1 MNYILLFF
9 TNPLVLD
16 IEVVGVLIAVIFL
29 DFGVLLFS
37 GDFCLSINIILYYI
51 LTAISVVTFLLS
63 FSTTAFLIS

>member
-16 IEVVGVLIAVIFL
+16 IEVVGVLIAVFL

>member
-37 GDFCLSINIILYYI
+37 GDFCLSINIILHYI